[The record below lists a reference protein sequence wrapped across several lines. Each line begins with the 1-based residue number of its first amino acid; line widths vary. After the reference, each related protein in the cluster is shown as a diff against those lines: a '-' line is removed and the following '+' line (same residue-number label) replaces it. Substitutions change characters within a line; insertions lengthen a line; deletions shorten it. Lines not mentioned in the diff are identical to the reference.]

1 MEFNQPKVLELNAKK
16 HVNMFAML
24 LIDKFIHFVAF
35 YWRPQ
40 IATEYTLIARD
51 WYHGDSSGLNLN
63 LVAVAITLEQL
74 WMQTHAEQ
82 TRLRASSFKMIE
94 NVKNEEN
101 RGTN

>member
-40 IATEYTLIARD
+40 IATEYT
-51 WYHGDSSGLNLN
+51 
-63 LVAVAITLEQL
+63 
-74 WMQTHAEQ
+74 
-82 TRLRASSFKMIE
+82 
-94 NVKNEEN
+94 
-101 RGTN
+101 